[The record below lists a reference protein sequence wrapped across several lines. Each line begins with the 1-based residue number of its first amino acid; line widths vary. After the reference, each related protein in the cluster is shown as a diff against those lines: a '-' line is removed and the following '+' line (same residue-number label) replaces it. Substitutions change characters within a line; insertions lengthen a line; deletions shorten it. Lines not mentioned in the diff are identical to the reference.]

1 MNVIFLNFTT
11 MNRNFFEDR
20 MNDIYTSVQDGSV
33 ENYYALEDYLSE
45 RGYRDG
51 FYGLGGYAG
60 LDNIYVDEVDDI
72 PVWNDR

>member
-1 MNVIFLNFTT
+1 MNVNFLNLTT

-20 MNDIYTSVQDGSV
+20 MNDIYTSVQDGNL

-51 FYGLGGYAG
+51 FYGLDTEEG
-60 LDNIYVDEVDDI
+60 LDNVYDDESDDI
-72 PVWNDR
+72 PV

>member
-1 MNVIFLNFTT
+1 

-33 ENYYALEDYLSE
+33 ENYYALEEYLTE

-51 FYGLGGYAG
+51 FYGIDIEEG
-60 LDNIYVDEVDDI
+60 LDNVYDVESDLFL
-72 PVWNDR
+72 NLY

>member
-1 MNVIFLNFTT
+1 MNVYFLNLTT

-20 MNDIYTSVQDGSV
+20 MNDIYTSVQDGNL

-51 FYGLGGYAG
+51 FYGLDTEEG
-60 LDNIYVDEVDDI
+60 LDNVYDDESDDI
-72 PVWNDR
+72 PV